1 MMKLLLPRQRVATTG
16 ERRAIASARRGASP
30 NRLSDPISL
39 VAAEI
44 HLGSWPT
51 GICAGWL
58 TDDIQILCHAADSEI
73 IHKIKE

>member
-16 ERRAIASARRGASP
+16 KTCDHPHSMRGYP
-30 NRLSDPISL
+30 YRLSDPISL

-58 TDDIQILCHAADSEI
+58 QRDIQILCRSMALKI
-73 IHKIKE
+73 VHKING